1 MRITIIGY
9 GPAAVKALE
18 AIDYHASLDPGKRP
32 HVTVISHERAK
43 PYAPMFLIKYITG
56 QLARQHL
63 LLRPPDHGF
72 TFPFQAILGKRA
84 VGIMEEG
91 KKVLLDDGQQIAFDR
106 LLIAS
111 GASPIFPPVRGLD
124 KEGIFTLS
132 RIDDAEKISYA
143 LKGAS
148 EVVIVGAGAMGIEA
162 AIAFNAMGKKV
173 RVVELLCQILPQTL
187 DPELA
192 QYVQRRL
199 ESRGIEFF
207 LGNKVSEITG
217 DTSSTGVLTQNG
229 QEVHGTMVLITAGV
243 RPNTDLLKATGIKT
257 DQGIIVNEWMQ
268 TSIPHIYAAG
278 DVAQSKGIDGDHEVV
293 FTWYSA
299 VSQGWVAGCN
309 MVGRKTT
316 YVFRPVLS
324 ALKEIEFP
332 VVSIGRRGSG
342 EYPLLSRKDEKT
354 GIFENVYI
362 KDDVMDCY
370 QAIGVR
376 DKVGLFYSLITNRK
390 KISAPRGDLLIDHF
404 NASHFVV

>member
-9 GPAAVKALE
+9 GPAAVKAIE
-18 AIDYHASLDPGKRP
+18 AIEYHARLDPGKRL

-56 QLARQHL
+56 QIARHHL
-63 LLRPPDHGF
+63 LLRPPGLGF
-72 TFPFQAILGKRA
+72 TFPFQEILGRRA
-84 VGIMEEG
+84 VRILEEE
-91 KKVLLDDGQQIAFDR
+91 KKVLLDDGQEITFDK
-106 LLIAS
+106 LLIAG

-124 KEGIFTLS
+124 NQGIFTLS
-132 RIDDAEKISYA
+132 RFDDAEKISHA
-143 LKGAS
+143 LKGAA

-173 RVVELLCQILPQTL
+173 RVVELLGQILPQTL

-199 ESRGIEFF
+199 ESLGIEFF
-207 LGNKVSEITG
+207 LGNKVSEIAG
-217 DTSSTGVLTQNG
+217 DSSATGVLTQNG
-229 QEVHGTMVLITAGV
+229 QEVHGTIVLITAGV
-243 RPNTDLLKATGIKT
+243 RPNTDLLKSTGIRT
-257 DQGIIVNEWMQ
+257 DRGIIVNERMQ

-278 DVAQSKGIDGDHEVV
+278 DVAQSKGIHGGHELV

-299 VSQGWVAGCN
+299 VSQGWAAGCN
-309 MVGRKTT
+309 MVGQKMTC
-316 YVFRPVLS
+316 VFRPVLS

-332 VVSIGRRGSG
+332 VVSIGSRGSG
-342 EYPLLSRKDEKT
+342 EYHVLSRKDEKA

-362 KDDVMDCY
+362 RNDVMDCY

-390 KISAPRGDLLIDHF
+390 KLSAPRSDLVMDHF
-404 NASHFVV
+404 NASHFIV